1 VIDDEVRTTSRSG
14 NERVLP
20 RCYIF
25 IIPHSSSV
33 ARVFLEP
40 TAKFLESPMGK
51 MVGKYQLTMMLTK
64 LRPLLIIYTRA
75 TRAS

>member
-1 VIDDEVRTTSRSG
+1 MMRCGQHPVPG

-20 RCYIF
+20 RYYIV

-40 TAKFLESPMGK
+40 TAKLLESPMGK
-51 MVGKYQLTMMLTK
+51 VAGRY
-64 LRPLLIIYTRA
+64 PGDIDA
-75 TRAS
+75 D